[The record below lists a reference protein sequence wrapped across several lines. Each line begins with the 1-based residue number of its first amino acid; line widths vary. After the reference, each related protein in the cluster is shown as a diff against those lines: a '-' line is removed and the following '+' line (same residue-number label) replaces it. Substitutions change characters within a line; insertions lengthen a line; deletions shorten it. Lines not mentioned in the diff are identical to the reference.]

1 MTDTTDMNEIVR
13 AAAAG
18 SQQAW
23 DRLVGRYM
31 PLVISVVRSFHLAGK
46 DVEDISQTVWLRLV
60 EHIDT
65 IREPRAL
72 PGWIAT
78 TARHEAIRVQR
89 SKAQATPVDP
99 GAGGQLDRDTASIG
113 QSFGGSM
120 SMDDRLL
127 AAERHRA
134 LLDGLTELPAHHREL
149 LELMVIDPPLSYQE
163 ISSRLNIPVGSIGP
177 TRARALARLRTSGP
191 IQSLMGSEYSGVTGG
206 GHR

>member
-1 MTDTTDMNEIVR
+1 MTDTTDMSEIVR

-31 PLVISVVRSFHLAGK
+31 PLVISVVRSFHLASK

-60 EHIDT
+60 EHIDG

-72 PGWIAT
+72 PGWIVT

-89 SKAQATPVDP
+89 GKAQATPVDP
-99 GAGGQLDRDTASIG
+99 GAGGPLDRDTASIG
-113 QSFGGSM
+113 DSM
-120 SMDDRLL
+120 TMDDRLL
-127 AAERHRA
+127 MAERHRA

-149 LELMVIDPPLSYQE
+149 LELMVVDPPLSYQE
-163 ISSRLNIPVGSIGP
+163 ISRRLNIPVGSIGP
-177 TRARALARLRTSGP
+177 TRARALARLRASGP
-191 IQSLMGSEYSGVTGG
+191 IQLLLDSQYSGVTGG
-206 GHR
+206 GQR